1 MSNISRG
8 SKTAGLMVYLEG
20 PGKANEHTD
29 PHLVAGHRS
38 VVDPSEVGQRLDRQW
53 ALSLAHQIDV
63 PRRSFGT
70 KVMWANTEKIN
81 ARVAEGA
88 TKLEAKS
95 AEKFDAH
102 VWHCSLSLKA
112 DEGELSDEKWA
123 AIATD
128 FMKEMGFDDQSDPRP
143 SARWVAV
150 RHGLSAAGN
159 DHIHIAASLVREDGT
174 KVNTYRD
181 QNRSQQACNILEHRY
196 GLHVLTSREEDKGTR
211 GVKPGELEK
220 AKREGLAEPVRVSL
234 ERTVRAAATASKT
247 EAEFVRRLRGS
258 GLLVRPRYDKGSVDA
273 GVVGYS
279 VAATPTKAE
288 RVAGTKPVW
297 FGGGRLAKDLTLPR
311 LRDEWDQSA
320 DARVSA
326 DGEWN
331 ALRRGAA
338 VTVANGRER
347 ARIDPELVARAAQ
360 DIEKWNKYLS
370 SIPVD
375 DHAQWARAAGRTS
388 GVFAAWSSRV
398 EITPGPLAAASRAL
412 AHSAQVPAHQRAP
425 RVESR
430 LSGGG
435 AALILM
441 QAQIQSSG
449 ASQVL
454 LLRQLLRTM
463 DAIADAHRAVGDLA
477 RADELVALRSS
488 ELETLHSDMST
499 RFPVR
504 EPKTAGGGSTAVIVE
519 QKESA
524 AAPRSPSEQAGA
536 EELSPDVVEAIRIS
550 RLVRGEGRPAAAQTV
565 SMEQE
570 LDPDVV
576 EALRMSKLVGG
587 TVEQA
592 RSAARGD
599 SASVSHREL
608 TEEERQAQRAAE
620 ISTRGITEEWGRTPT
635 SEQTQASS
643 GVAGERESNEQ
654 ER

>member
-8 SKTAGLMVYLEG
+8 SKTAGLMAYLEG
-20 PGKANEHTD
+20 AGKANEHTD

-70 KVMWANTEKIN
+70 TVMWANTEKIN
-81 ARVAEGA
+81 ARVADGA

-123 AIATD
+123 AIAAD
-128 FMKEMGFDDQSDPRP
+128 FMKEMGFDDQADPRP

-150 RHGLSAAGN
+150 RHGLSAEGN

-174 KVNTYRD
+174 KVSTYRD
-181 QNRSQQACNILEHRY
+181 QNRSQQACNLLEHRY
-196 GLHVLTSREEDKGTR
+196 GLVVLTSREEDTGTR

-220 AKREGLAEPVRVSL
+220 AKRDGLAEPVRVTL

-247 EAEFVRRLRGS
+247 EAEFVRRLRGN
-258 GLLVRPRYDKGSVDA
+258 GVLVRPRYDKGSVDA

-288 RVAGTKPVW
+288 RAAGIKPVW

-320 DARVSA
+320 DARTAA

-331 ALRRGAA
+331 ASRRGVA
-338 VTVANGRER
+338 VTVSNGRER
-347 ARIDPELVARAAQ
+347 VRIDPELVARAAQ
-360 DIEKWNKYLS
+360 DIEKWNKYLA

-398 EITPGPLAAASRAL
+398 ETTPGPLAAASRAL
-412 AHSAQVPAHQRAP
+412 AHAAQVPAHQRAP
-425 RVESR
+425 RVDTR

-454 LLRQLLRTM
+454 LLRQLMRTL
-463 DAIADAHRAVGDLA
+463 DAIADARRVAGDLA
-477 RADELVALRSS
+477 RANELVALRSS
-488 ELETLHSDMST
+488 ELETLHADMSA

-504 EPKTAGGGSTAVIVE
+504 EHKPGATSTALMME
-519 QKESA
+519 QKETVTG
-524 AAPRSPSEQAGA
+524 PRSPGGA
-536 EELSPDVVEAIRIS
+536 EELPPGVVEAIRLS
-550 RLVRGEGRPAAAQTV
+550 RLVRGDAQPAAAAHAAV
-565 SMEQE
+565 SGEGE

-576 EALRMSKLVGG
+576 EALRMSRLTSG
-587 TVEQA
+587 TIEQA
-592 RSAARGD
+592 RGAARGGN
-599 SASVSHREL
+599 APVSNREL
-608 TEEERQAQRAAE
+608 TEEEREVQRIAE
-620 ISTRGITEEWGRTPT
+620 ITTRGVPQMRESNHDVRD
-635 SEQTQASS
+635 TQASS
-643 GVAGERESNEQ
+643 GSAIGRDEPGVER
-654 ER
+654 